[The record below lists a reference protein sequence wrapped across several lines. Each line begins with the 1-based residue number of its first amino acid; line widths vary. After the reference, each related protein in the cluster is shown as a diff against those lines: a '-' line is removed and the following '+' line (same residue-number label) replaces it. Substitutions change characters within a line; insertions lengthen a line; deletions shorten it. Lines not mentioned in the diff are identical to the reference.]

1 MNIKALSRVLSVI
14 LLAAAAASAAAC
26 GETADTGASGGGN
39 APQAEPEA
47 GSSAET
53 TTESLLPDMNFGGAD
68 FVICDN
74 EPRWS
79 GMFETIDQYAEAENG
94 DTINDAVFRRNT
106 AVEDRF
112 NVRIKEHKTPDSL
125 GDSRNSIMAG
135 DHAYDM
141 VWVFKGESPQLTQ
154 NGLLLDMKNLPI
166 LCLDQPWW
174 DQNCRREL
182 SIAGRTFLMT
192 GAMSVMDDDNTMM
205 FVFNKKVLGDV
216 GLEAPY
222 QAASDF
228 KWTWDMMYDMS
239 KQVYSDLNGD
249 GKYDQEDRYGLYIQY
264 YDSGYILGALGTRYV
279 TTSDSGEL
287 SLTYMDGTTVQAIEK
302 LVQTVN
308 DQQSTYVRQKIKA
321 SDAYIEGINLFKSDH
336 HLFYVSEAIDFPHFR
351 DMESDW
357 GLVPAPMLNEEQGRY
372 YLPLDGGPI
381 FFGIP
386 TDVSDQERTSVIIEA
401 LAEESVTT
409 LTPAYYD
416 IVLARKFAR
425 DNESEAMLDLM
436 QSMRNYDV
444 GLIYEWSG
452 LTDIAANCVI
462 KNTTDVMSLYAKIS
476 EKIEKSM
483 NDTYDAIAGIGE

>member
-1 MNIKALSRVLSVI
+1 MKKLKTAAALSLALSLSLPLI
-14 LLAAAAASAAAC
+14 AC
-26 GETADTGASGGGN
+26 GGSSDSAPSSGGEDQAQAQSAETA
-39 APQAEPEA
+39 
-47 GSSAET
+47 AET
-53 TTESLLPDMNFGGAD
+53 TTESLLLAADYGGAE

-112 NVRIKEHKTPDSL
+112 HVTIKEHKTADSL
-125 GDSRNSIMAG
+125 KDSTNSIMAG

-141 VWVFKGESPQLTQ
+141 VWVFKGESPQLTTK
-154 NGLLLDMKNLPI
+154 GLLLDMKNLPLI
-166 LCLDQPWW
+166 ALDQPWW

-182 SIAGRTFLMT
+182 SIAGKTLLMT
-192 GAMSVMDDDNTMM
+192 GALSIMDDDNTMM
-205 FVFNKKVLGDV
+205 LVFNKKVMTDV

-222 QAASDF
+222 QKALDRT
-228 KWTWDMMYDMS
+228 WTWDVLYDMS

-249 GKYDQEDRYGLYIQY
+249 GSYDQNDRYGFYVQY
-264 YDSGYILGALGTRYV
+264 YDSGYLLASLGTKYV
-279 TTSDSGEL
+279 TTSDTGEL
-287 SLTYMDGTTVQAIEK
+287 SLTLMEGNTVNAIEK
-302 LVQTVN
+302 LVQMTN
-308 DQQSTYVRQKIKA
+308 DQQTTYFRQKIKA
-321 SDAYIEGINLFKSDH
+321 ADGYIEGINLFKSDH
-336 HLFYVSEAIDFPHFR
+336 YLFYVSEAIDFPHFR

-357 GLVPAPMLNEEQGRY
+357 GLCPVPMLNEEQGRY
-372 YLPLDGGPI
+372 YLTLDGGPI

-386 TDVSDQERTSVIIEA
+386 IDVQDKERTSVIIEA
-401 LAEESVTT
+401 LCEESTST

-425 DNESEAMLDLM
+425 DNESEAMLELM
-436 QSMRNYDV
+436 QSMRTYDV

-452 LTDIAANCVI
+452 ITDIAANCVI
-462 KNTTDVMSLYAKIS
+462 KNSTDIMSLYTKVS

-483 NDTYDAIAGIGE
+483 NDAYDAISAIEG

>member
-1 MNIKALSRVLSVI
+1 MKTRYLS
-14 LLAAAAASAAAC
+14 AAAAAIILSASLMSAVSCGGDAAP
-26 GETADTGASGGGN
+26 APGGG
-39 APQAEPEA
+39 AGQAQKETEPETTAEPR
-47 GSSAET
+47 
-53 TTESLLPDMNFGGAD
+53 LPAKDFGGAD

-125 GDSRNSIMAG
+125 KDSKNSILAG

-141 VWVFKGESPQLTQ
+141 VWVFKGESPQLTTQ
-154 NGLLLDMKNLPI
+154 GLLLDMKKLPI
-166 LCLDQPWW
+166 LDLDQPWW

-182 SIAGRTFLMT
+182 SIAGKTFLMT
-192 GAMSVMDDDNTMM
+192 GALSIMDDDNTMM
-205 FVFNKKVLGDV
+205 FVFNKKVMKDV
-216 GLEAPY
+216 GIEAPY
-222 QAASDF
+222 QKALDRT
-228 KWTWDMMYDMS
+228 WTWDVLYDMC

-249 GKYDQEDRYGLYIQY
+249 GNHDQEDRYGFHVQY
-264 YDSGYILGALGTRYV
+264 YDSGYILASLGTKYV
-279 TTSDSGEL
+279 TTGDDGSL
-287 SLTYMDGTTVQAIEK
+287 SLTLMDGTTVQAIEK
-302 LVQTVN
+302 LVQLCN
-308 DQQSTYVRQKIKA
+308 DQDVTYFRQKIKA
-321 SDAYIEGINLFKSDH
+321 ADQYIEGINLFKSDH
-336 HLFYVSEAIDFPHFR
+336 FMFYVSEAIDFPHFR

-357 GLVPAPMLNEEQGRY
+357 GLCPAPMLNEEQGRY
-372 YLPLDGGPI
+372 YLTLDGGPI

-386 TDVSDQERTSVIIEA
+386 VDVSDQERTSIVIEA
-401 LAEESVTT
+401 LAEESMTT

-436 QSMRNYDV
+436 QSMRTYDV

-452 LTDIAANCVI
+452 ITDIAANCVM
-462 KNTTDVMSLYAKIS
+462 KNSTDIMSQYSKIE

-483 NDTYDAIAGIGE
+483 NETYDAIAGLEG